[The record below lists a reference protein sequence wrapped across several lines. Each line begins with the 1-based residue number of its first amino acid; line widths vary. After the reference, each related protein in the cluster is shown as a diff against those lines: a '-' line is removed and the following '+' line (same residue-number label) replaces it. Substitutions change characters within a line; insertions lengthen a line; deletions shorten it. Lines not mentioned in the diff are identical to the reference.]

1 VPVLVV
7 GAERDGATGLASV
20 DAVAGCFPAASTAV
34 VPGAGHFPWVDEPA
48 AFRAVV
54 DPFLR

>member
-1 VPVLVV
+1 VH
-7 GAERDGATGLASV
+7 
-20 DAVAGCFPAASTAV
+20 AVADCFPDARTV
-34 VPGAGHFPWVDEPA
+34 VVRGAGHFPWVDEPA